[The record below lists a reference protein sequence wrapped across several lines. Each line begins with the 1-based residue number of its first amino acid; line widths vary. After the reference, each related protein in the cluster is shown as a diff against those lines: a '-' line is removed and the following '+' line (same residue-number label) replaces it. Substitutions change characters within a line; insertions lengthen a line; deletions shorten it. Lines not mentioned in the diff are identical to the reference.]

1 MQELDGRTGYSILDL
16 GPARGVNIGYWS
28 QFGCR
33 IWIEDLFRSIPIPVT
48 AAEEDENAAVDGIFD
63 DILDYGANTRF
74 DVILAWD
81 LFNYVGPQQ
90 LEALVHRLTF
100 FCHSGTYLF
109 ALISNLQRIPA
120 EPIVFKIVDAEQM
133 VYETTSVATRPCPR
147 YQPRDIARLMARFR
161 VAGSFLLRHGMQEY
175 VFVCEKP
182 GK

>member
-16 GPARGVNIGYWS
+16 GAARGVNIGYWS

-33 IWIEDLFRSIPIPVT
+33 IWIEDLFRSIPPLPSV
-48 AAEEDENAAVDGIFD
+48 AEEDESAVVEGIFD
-63 DILDYGANTRF
+63 EILDYGADTRF

-81 LFNYVGPQQ
+81 LFNYVGPQL
-90 LEALVHRLTF
+90 LEALVSRLTYY
-100 FCHSGTYLF
+100 CHSGTYLF
-109 ALISNLQRIPA
+109 ALISNLQQIPA
-120 EPIVFKIVDAEQM
+120 EPIVFKIVDTERM
-133 VYETTSVATRPCPR
+133 VYETTTLDTRACPR